1 MRVLYDL
8 VIVGGGAAGLTA
20 ALYASRSGLDCI
32 VLDPS
37 SPEGSSIAL
46 TDAVENYTG
55 FSDIAGFD
63 LIQHFYSHAKSFGA
77 NFVRQALVGIR
88 KNYDGFIL
96 ECSDSEVK
104 TKSVILCMGATH
116 KKLGIDG
123 ENKFEGRGVSYCAV
137 CDGYFFKDKTM
148 TDKIFGVNIML
159 MSPFAEEVSDVV
171 VEEGIKVITTG
182 AGNPGKYMA
191 KWLEAGIKVIPVVP
205 SVALARKM
213 EKDGAFAV
221 IAEGG
226 ESGGHVGDLTTMAL
240 VPQVVDAVNIPVI
253 AAGGIA
259 DGRQIAAAFML
270 GAQGVQVGTR
280 FLVAKECT
288 ISQEYKNKILKAR
301 DIDTVVTGK
310 RLGHPVRSIRNS
322 FTREYTKAEY
332 DSANVSDEELENM
345 GLGRLRR
352 AVREGDVS
360 QGTVLA
366 GQVAS
371 MVKKEQPAREMIEEM
386 FSQAEEVLNGATKW
400 VK

>member
-1 MRVLYDL
+1 MIST
-8 VIVGGGAAGLTA
+8 VIDQSLGLEFPIFQGGMAWVADASLAAGV
-20 ALYASRSGLDCI
+20 S
-32 VLDPS
+32 
-37 SPEGSSIAL
+37 
-46 TDAVENYTG
+46 N
-55 FSDIAGFD
+55 AG
-63 LIQHFYSHAKSFGA
+63 G
-77 NFVRQALVGIR
+77 
-88 KNYDGFIL
+88 
-96 ECSDSEVK
+96 
-104 TKSVILCMGATH
+104 
-116 KKLGIDG
+116 LGIIAAMNSNG
-123 ENKFEGRGVSYCAV
+123 EQLREEIRMC
-137 CDGYFFKDKTM
+137 KTM
-148 TDKIFGVNIML
+148 TYKIFGVNIML

>member
-1 MRVLYDL
+1 MIST
-8 VIVGGGAAGLTA
+8 VIDQSLGLEFPIFQGGMAWVADASLAAGVSNAGGLGIIA
-20 ALYASRSGLDCI
+20 AMNSNGEQLR
-32 VLDPS
+32 
-37 SPEGSSIAL
+37 E
-46 TDAVENYTG
+46 E
-55 FSDIAGFD
+55 
-63 LIQHFYSHAKSFGA
+63 
-77 NFVRQALVGIR
+77 IR
-88 KNYDGFIL
+88 K
-96 ECSDSEVK
+96 C
-104 TKSVILCMGATH
+104 
-116 KKLGIDG
+116 KK
-123 ENKFEGRGVSYCAV
+123 
-137 CDGYFFKDKTM
+137 M

-159 MSPFAEEVSDVV
+159 MSPFAEAVSDVV

-240 VPQVVDAVNIPVI
+240 VPQVVDAVKIPVI